1 MQTDK
6 IDAYEAL
13 VQFLYRAPIGLV
25 QTSLDGTVDMLN
37 PMSSSL
43 LMPLVRDGSLDNLFD
58 VLRDAAPQLRQ
69 LAADFHEASGVV
81 CEGLRLPLG
90 DVATPGAPQVL
101 SLSVLKL
108 DSSRLMATVTDAT
121 AEVQREQERLARRL
135 KSAARTD
142 ALTRMPN
149 REAVLEQL
157 QQMLGRPADSPGFA
171 LLFMNCDRFRQ
182 INDALGQS
190 TGDRLLVQIGERIR
204 ATLRPPSDRIDP
216 LAASGQMAAR
226 VGADEFVVVLDG
238 MRRRDD
244 AGRVAARLLDALA
257 RPHQLPG
264 QEVTCRLSMGMVW
277 GPDAEAGALAGE
289 LLRDASIAM
298 VEAKRAGGA
307 RSVLFETAMRER
319 AARRADIESDLR
331 QALAE
336 DQLFVVYQPVVGLRP
351 DGATDVSAG
360 VEALVRWQHP
370 VRGVVPPF
378 EFIPVAEESG
388 LIGAVGDFVLRR
400 ACRDFAAW
408 QRTLGRHAPRLLAVN
423 LSRAQLAEANF
434 PTVVREV
441 LELHGMAASQLQ
453 LEVTESLAAQD
464 QQVQQRLHELK
475 ALGVTLALD
484 DFGTGYSSLSSLH
497 QLPVDTVK
505 IDRSFVCQA
514 DTSNHH
520 RVLIEATVKVA
531 QSLGM
536 NTVAEGIETEA
547 QAAAVRAQ
555 QCAKGQG
562 YLYSRPLTSNALL
575 DWLRSNLPS
584 RAPEAEPVLHDERDA
599 DLITAPLFAQ
609 TPALA
614 GGR

>member
-1 MQTDK
+1 MIDTNK
-6 IDAYEAL
+6 VDAYEAL

-25 QTSLDGTVDMLN
+25 QAGLDGTVDMLN

-43 LMPLVRDGSLDNLFD
+43 LMPLARDGSLDNLFTVLQD
-58 VLRDAAPQLRQ
+58 VAPQLR
-69 LAADFHEASGVV
+69 AMTADFAAPSGVV
-81 CEGLRLPLG
+81 CEGLRVQLG
-90 DVATPGAPQVL
+90 DAAAPGGPQVL

-108 DSSRLMATVTDAT
+108 DGTRLMATVTDAT

-135 KSAARTD
+135 RSQARTD

-157 QQMLGRPADSPGFA
+157 QQMLGRAPLADGGGFA
-171 LLFMNCDRFRQ
+171 LMFMNCDRFRQ
-182 INDALGQS
+182 VNDALGQAA
-190 TGDRLLVQIGERIR
+190 GDRLLVQIGDRIR

-216 LAASGQMAAR
+216 HAGAGQMAAR
-226 VGADEFVVVLDG
+226 VGADEFAVVLDG
-238 MRRRDD
+238 LRSRGD
-244 AGRVAARLLDALA
+244 AERVAARLLDALA
-257 RPHQLPG
+257 RPHALDG
-264 QEVTCRLSMGMVW
+264 QDIVIRLSMGLVW
-277 GPDAEAGALAGE
+277 SADAGASAGE
-289 LLRDASIAM
+289 MLRDASIAM

-307 RSVLFETAMRER
+307 RCIAFETAMRER

-331 QALAE
+331 QALVE

-351 DGATDVSAG
+351 DGATDHAAG
-360 VEALVRWQHP
+360 VEALVRWRHP
-370 VRGVVPPF
+370 VRGVVPPI
-378 EFIPVAEESG
+378 EFIQVAEESG
-388 LIGAVGDFVLRR
+388 LIGALGDFVLRS

-408 QRTLGRHAPRLLAVN
+408 QRDLGERAPRLLAVN
-423 LSRAQLAEANF
+423 LSRAQLAEPGWPA
-434 PTVVREV
+434 VVRDV
-441 LELHGMAASQLQ
+441 LAQNGMRPDQLQ

-475 ALGVTLALD
+475 AIGVTLALD

-514 DTSNHH
+514 DTSHHH

-536 NTVAEGIETEA
+536 STVAEGIETEA

-555 QCAKGQG
+555 SCAKGQG
-562 YLYSRPLTSNALL
+562 YLFSRPLASPDLL
-575 DWLRSNLPS
+575 DWLTTR
-584 RAPEAEPVLHDERDA
+584 
-599 DLITAPLFAQ
+599 
-609 TPALA
+609 
-614 GGR
+614 

>member
-6 IDAYEAL
+6 LDAYEAL

-69 LAADFHEASGVV
+69 LAAEFAQPSGVV
-81 CEGLRLPLG
+81 VEGLRLPLG
-90 DVATPGAPQVL
+90 DLAAAGGPQVL

-108 DSSRLMATVTDAT
+108 DGARLMATVTDAT
-121 AEVQREQERLARRL
+121 AEVQREQERLVKRL

-142 ALTRMPN
+142 MLTRMPN

-157 QQMLGRPADSPGFA
+157 QQILARAPAAHPAGQDAVQGTGFA
-171 LLFMNCDRFRQ
+171 LMFMNCDRFRQ
-182 INDALGQS
+182 INDALGQAA
-190 TGDRLLVQIGERIR
+190 GDRLLVQIGERIR
-204 ATLRPPSDRIDP
+204 ATLRPPTDRIDP
-216 LAASGQMAAR
+216 AAASGQMAAR
-226 VGADEFVVVLDG
+226 IGADEFVVVLDG
-238 MRRRDD
+238 IRRRED
-244 AGRVAARLLDALA
+244 AERIAVRMLDALA
-257 RPHQLPG
+257 RPYNLPG
-264 QEVTCRLSMGMVW
+264 QEVTCKLSMGMVW
-277 GPDAEAGALAGE
+277 GPQAQPGAPAGE

-307 RSVLFETAMRER
+307 RFLLFETAMRER
-319 AARRADIESDLR
+319 AERRADIESDLR
-331 QALAE
+331 HALAE
-336 DQLFVVYQPVVGLRP
+336 EQLFVVYQPVVGLRA

-408 QRTLGRHAPRLLAVN
+408 QRALGHDAPRLLAVN
-423 LSRAQLAEANF
+423 LSRAQLAEASF

-475 ALGVTLALD
+475 AIGVTLALD

-536 NTVAEGIETEA
+536 STVAEGIETEA

-555 QCAKGQG
+555 LCAKGQG

-575 DWLRSNLPS
+575 DWLRTSLPA
-584 RAPEAEPVLHDERDA
+584 RTPAPAPVPGLNA
-599 DLITAPLFAQ
+599 A
-609 TPALA
+609 PALA
-614 GGR
+614 GCR